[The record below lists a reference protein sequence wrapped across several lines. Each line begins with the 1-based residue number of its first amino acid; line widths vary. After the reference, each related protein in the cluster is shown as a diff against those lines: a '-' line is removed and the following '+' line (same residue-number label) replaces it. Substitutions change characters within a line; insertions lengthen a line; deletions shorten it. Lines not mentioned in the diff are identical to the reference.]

1 LPTDNDNSGIQ
12 QYLYPNTLSGIF
24 IMLFIALMMIIGF
37 LQLMN
42 VQTPQYFPTDKMDF
56 GKIEN

>member
-1 LPTDNDNSGIQ
+1 
-12 QYLYPNTLSGIF
+12 
-24 IMLFIALMMIIGF
+24 MLFIALMMIIGF